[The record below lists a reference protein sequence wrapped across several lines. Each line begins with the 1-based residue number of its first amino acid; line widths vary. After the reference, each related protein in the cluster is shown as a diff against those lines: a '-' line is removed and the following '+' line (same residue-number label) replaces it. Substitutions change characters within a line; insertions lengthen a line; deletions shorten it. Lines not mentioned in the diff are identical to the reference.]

1 MRKVKEF
8 REMVRATYFK
18 CEDKHNFWI
27 HCYKIRIEII
37 CIRGQLEDSF

>member
-8 REMVRATYFK
+8 REMIRAAYFR
-18 CEDKHNFWI
+18 CEDKQIFEFI
-27 HCYKIRIEII
+27 ITKIRIEII

>member
-18 CEDKHNFWI
+18 CEDKHNF
-27 HCYKIRIEII
+27 
-37 CIRGQLEDSF
+37 